1 MILIV
6 VFVVAILTFIASRI
20 IFGAWFNHVSL
31 YTGIWSGAMVLFEL
45 RMINYNA
52 LETETW
58 IIVVSC
64 WLLFVL
70 GAVTVAFARRAAG
83 IEPKSIDDARWNVPS
98 ELELKRVKTA
108 LWTLNVLSFAAAVH
122 DLYLVS
128 NLFGGIAKAF
138 VLGNLLYSYRVSEGL
153 PGSIPYVSSLVF
165 TAALLAGNY
174 TKRLGRLTVAAMLP
188 AVIIFMIDFA
198 NMGRV
203 DILIVTILFAS
214 AYFLT
219 EKGRGEQVQRPG
231 NRFKKIAMVVILIGI
246 VVGGADFIRSTRG
259 AKEGLRGSS
268 GALKKLNTASVITPS
283 VYLYLSS
290 DYAVLNQYFHYDWEN
305 TPFGGHSFL
314 PAYRVLEKLGL
325 DVHAPTFQRFYRT
338 PVWTNTGTYLRE
350 LHGDFGI
357 AGIIAGPYLL
367 GLLAS
372 MYWFRVKL
380 RGRYVDLAIAG
391 FLFGIIGMSFFV
403 MPTRISP
410 FFFFFGV
417 SIIVGYSLDRKS
429 RRSKNIQPC

>member
-1 MILIV
+1 M
-6 VFVVAILTFIASRI
+6 
-20 IFGAWFNHVSL
+20 
-31 YTGIWSGAMVLFEL
+31 
-45 RMINYNA
+45 
-52 LETETW
+52 
-58 IIVVSC
+58 
-64 WLLFVL
+64 
-70 GAVTVAFARRAAG
+70 
-83 IEPKSIDDARWNVPS
+83 
-98 ELELKRVKTA
+98 KRVKTA

-128 NLFGGIAKAF
+128 NLFGGLAKAF

-174 TKRLGRLTVAAMLP
+174 TKRLGRLTLAAMLP

-203 DILIVTILFAS
+203 DILIVAILFAS

-219 EKGRGEQVQRPG
+219 EKRPTEKLQKSG
-231 NRFKKIAMVVILIGI
+231 HRFKKIAMVVILIAI

-305 TPFGGHSFL
+305 TPFGGNSFL
-314 PAYRVLEKLGL
+314 PLYRILEKLGL
-325 DVHAPTFQRFYRT
+325 DVHASTFQKYYRT

-357 AGIIAGPYLL
+357 AGIIVGPYLL

-380 RGRYVDLAIAG
+380 HGRYVDLAIAG

-429 RRSKNIQPC
+429 RRSKDIQPC